1 MRKVLRIFAVLI
13 QAAALIAAAISFSNF
28 IEDKAKSAQ
37 AVEDASRANVFND
50 IGRGEFEE
58 AERKE
63 HEADTS
69 ASMDALE
76 LGTAVIALLLASG
89 LWLLADISEAL
100 RHQNASQI
108 SENPHSEH
116 GTATEVATP
125 SPASAD

>member
-28 IEDKAKSAQ
+28 VQDKAKSAQ

-58 AERKE
+58 AEQKE
-63 HEADTS
+63 RDADTS
-69 ASMDALE
+69 ASTDALE
-76 LGTAVIALLLASG
+76 LGMAVIALLLASG
-89 LWLLADISEAL
+89 IWLLADISEAV

-108 SENPHSEH
+108 LENPHSEH
-116 GTATEVATP
+116 GAATEVATP
-125 SPASAD
+125 SSASAD